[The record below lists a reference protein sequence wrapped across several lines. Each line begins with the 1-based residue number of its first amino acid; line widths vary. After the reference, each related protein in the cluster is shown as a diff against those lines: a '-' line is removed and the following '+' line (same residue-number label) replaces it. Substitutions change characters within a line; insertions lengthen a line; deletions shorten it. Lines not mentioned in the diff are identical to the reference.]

1 MWSPAMKDPLGVGPS
16 KGNHIDPHSQ
26 KEHTEIHKIP
36 KFVVNQDSCAE
47 IQRFKNVKINKEMY
61 GHPDAVRTQ
70 HPDGHLFLCKVWHFQ
85 MAVSYL
91 LVGLFTPNLG
101 ILWSLVYTLWLCGS
115 IVANPIIYRLVP
127 SPSRFENRQWVSISM
142 HACDPVPIVMGLR
155 LAALRATGGAPR

>member
-1 MWSPAMKDPLGVGPS
+1 MGLAT
-16 KGNHIDPHSQ
+16 IDPHSQ

-47 IQRFKNVKINKEMY
+47 IQRFKNVKINTEMY

-91 LVGLFTPNLG
+91 LYWGRECVLKWKPIKLPSFKPDGHTF
-101 ILWSLVYTLWLCGS
+101 LCK
-115 IVANPIIYRLVP
+115 
-127 SPSRFENRQWVSISM
+127 F
-142 HACDPVPIVMGLR
+142 
-155 LAALRATGGAPR
+155 